1 VVPRGDSSMLFLMQR
16 SKLQRLFWGVDPAPG
31 RENLMFEPRPRQSSE
46 DHADAPGLVNIR
58 SRIEAENVIVSLSAI
73 GDKSW

>member
-1 VVPRGDSSMLFLMQR
+1 LW
-16 SKLQRLFWGVDPAPG
+16 LQRLFCGVYPAPG
-31 RENLMFEPRPRQSSE
+31 PENLMFEPRPRQSSE
-46 DHADAPGLVNIR
+46 YHADAPDLANVR